1 MEVFEMVVAI
11 VALGL
16 VAGLIEKFMK
26 YRSKNQGAVSDGR
39 FDEILLRLD
48 NMEQRMRVV
57 EEIVSS
63 SSYDLRQEITQLE
76 RTDGGS
82 TWTE

>member
-16 VAGLIEKFMK
+16 AAGLLEKYLK
-26 YRSKNQGAVSDGR
+26 YRSKNQGALSDSR
-39 FDEILLRLD
+39 LDEILGQLD

-63 SSYDLRQEITQLE
+63 NSFGLRQELNELE
-76 RTDGGS
+76 KPTGDRL
-82 TWTE
+82 